1 VSEIP
6 GAGNNLINVKKG
18 IYALL
23 KNFKADLHIHS
34 CLSPCSD
41 WDMSPKKI
49 VQKSLEQRLDLIAI
63 CDHNTAENAAAALRE
78 GARQGIAVLPGME
91 ICSKEEVHLVTLFKK
106 IENTLEMQAYVY
118 AHLPGKNQPE
128 VFGHQVVADEHDQVL
143 GENPR
148 LLIGATQLGLN
159 DIVEKTHRLN
169 GICIGSHV
177 DRPSYSLIGQ
187 LGFIPEDLQ
196 LDAVEISYRM
206 SLEKA
211 LTEIPGIAGYP
222 CVTSS
227 DAHFLH
233 DIGKAWTEFSL
244 AAPTLE
250 EVRMALAGK
259 DGRRILKDA

>member
-1 VSEIP
+1 M
-6 GAGNNLINVKKG
+6 
-18 IYALL
+18 L

-49 VQKSLEQRLDLIAI
+49 VHKSLEQHLDLIAI

-78 GARQGIAVLPGME
+78 GTRQGIAVLPGME
-91 ICSKEEVHLVTLFKK
+91 ICSREEVHLLVLFNTIADTLK
-106 IENTLEMQAYVY
+106 MQQYVY

-148 LLIGATQLGLN
+148 LLIGATRLSLLEIVKKAHTLG
-159 DIVEKTHRLN
+159 
-169 GICIGSHV
+169 GICISSHV

-187 LGFIPEDLQ
+187 LGFIPEDLN
-196 LDAVEISYRM
+196 LDAVEVSYRVP
-206 SLEKA
+206 LENA
-211 LTEIPGIAGYP
+211 LTEVVGIKDYP

-233 DIGKAWTEFSL
+233 DIGKVWTEFIL
-244 AAPTLE
+244 AAPTLQE
-250 EVRMALAGK
+250 IRLALDGA
-259 DGRRILKDA
+259 DGRRIVN